1 MSRRNKKNFIDD
13 ASQMFCYY
21 YFFFDVV
28 FSFLSLTEALQEN
41 STINNST
48 SVAFVRELHFTGIV
62 QLTYFSIDN
71 FNVYNSINFEE
82 KRCKWLFVQVG

>member
-1 MSRRNKKNFIDD
+1 MMHRKCFVIIFFY
-13 ASQMFCYY
+13 M
-21 YFFFDVV
+21 FFFLLVADVV